1 MPRRRCFTSC
11 QTIPVFRRHAEAH
24 ASPLSATLPQAPP
37 APHSAHAEKPSHT
50 LVAMSIR
57 EVCQTPA
64 LTGFSREMQPPSTS
78 RRGSSRLVFGVVALA
93 VWASAAMAAPSEA
106 VPPTA
111 ELMISDLAEGENAD
125 SALSPSQPADTL
137 PPTGDLKDAFR
148 DALRTD
154 PEMQAILREE
164 VELIMLQQLGGIP
177 QPRYIPATDFAGP
190 KGFEVY
196 ARRHS
201 QGFPASLYLNGFM
214 QVRWFE
220 FARSVTS
227 WTDSAGTLAPVNNI
241 NTFEINR
248 FYITTEGYVT
258 DENIPYSISLF
269 GTTDYGNNSAITPL
283 GYVGYVFNDQL
294 SMLAGVTFVA
304 GTREWSTSSRWVMGI
319 DRSMANTFFRPSY
332 SPGVEFSGNFLEKE
346 ITWRGGVW
354 NSIDGSLSGVNRNGT
369 SMAWAGIVT
378 WEPWGN
384 YGLGYSDMEGHDEP
398 ALRFGCSG
406 VHALSQAIEATN
418 GNNPE
423 DTIVRLSDGTPIATP
438 NALGPNSQVSQF
450 RMQLATVDA
459 GWKYKGVAL
468 NFEYYWRLLDDFVGT
483 GSFNQQ
489 SLFDQGGLAYMS
501 FCLVPRKYELY
512 GRSSAVTG
520 VYGTGQEYGGGFNWY
535 LKKSRQS
542 KLTLEALYYNRSPAD
557 NTLYPYRAGFSGT
570 AIQTQMLVMW

>member
-1 MPRRRCFTSC
+1 M
-11 QTIPVFRRHAEAH
+11 
-24 ASPLSATLPQAPP
+24 
-37 APHSAHAEKPSHT
+37 
-50 LVAMSIR
+50 
-57 EVCQTPA
+57 
-64 LTGFSREMQPPSTS
+64 
-78 RRGSSRLVFGVVALA
+78 
-93 VWASAAMAAPSEA
+93 
-106 VPPTA
+106 
-111 ELMISDLAEGENAD
+111 
-125 SALSPSQPADTL
+125 
-137 PPTGDLKDAFR
+137 
-148 DALRTD
+148 
-154 PEMQAILREE
+154 
-164 VELIMLQQLGGIP
+164 
-177 QPRYIPATDFAGP
+177 
-190 KGFEVY
+190 
-196 ARRHS
+196 
-201 QGFPASLYLNGFM
+201 
-214 QVRWFE
+214 
-220 FARSVTS
+220 TS

-248 FYITTEGYVT
+248 FYITTEGFIT

-283 GYVGYVFNDQL
+283 GYVGYIFNDQL

-304 GTREWSTSSRWVMGI
+304 GTREWATSSRWVLGI
-319 DRSMANTFFRPSY
+319 DRSMANTYFRPSY

-459 GWKYKGVAL
+459 GWKYKGVGL

-542 KLTLEALYYNRSPAD
+542 KLTFEALYYNRSPAD

>member
-1 MPRRRCFTSC
+1 
-11 QTIPVFRRHAEAH
+11 
-24 ASPLSATLPQAPP
+24 
-37 APHSAHAEKPSHT
+37 
-50 LVAMSIR
+50 MSIR

-93 VWASAAMAAPSEA
+93 VWASTAMAAPAEA
-106 VPPTA
+106 VPPKV
-111 ELMISDLAEGENAD
+111 ELMIPERASSDTTD

-154 PEMQAILREE
+154 PEMRAILREE
-164 VELIMLQQLGGIP
+164 AELIMLQQLSGIP
-177 QPRYIPATDFAGP
+177 KPRYIPATDFAGP

-196 ARRHS
+196 DRGNK
-201 QGFPASLYLNGFM
+201 QGFPASLYLNGYM

-248 FYITTEGYVT
+248 FYITTEGFIT

-283 GYVGYVFNDQL
+283 GYVGYIFNDQL

-304 GTREWSTSSRWVMGI
+304 GTREWATSSRWVLGI
-319 DRSMANTFFRPSY
+319 DRSMANTYFRPSY

-406 VHALSQAIEATN
+406 IHALSQAIEATN

-438 NALGPNSQVSQF
+438 GALGPGSQVSQF

-459 GWKYKGVAL
+459 GWKYNGVGL

-483 GSFNQQ
+483 GPFNQQ

-542 KLTLEALYYNRSPAD
+542 KLTFEALYYNRSPAD

>member
-1 MPRRRCFTSC
+1 
-11 QTIPVFRRHAEAH
+11 
-24 ASPLSATLPQAPP
+24 
-37 APHSAHAEKPSHT
+37 
-50 LVAMSIR
+50 
-57 EVCQTPA
+57 
-64 LTGFSREMQPPSTS
+64 
-78 RRGSSRLVFGVVALA
+78 
-93 VWASAAMAAPSEA
+93 MAAPSEA

-111 ELMISDLAEGENAD
+111 ELMIPDRASSDTAD

-154 PEMQAILREE
+154 PEMRAILREE
-164 VELIMLQQLGGIP
+164 AELIMLQQLSGIP
-177 QPRYIPATDFAGP
+177 KPRYIPATDFAGP

-196 ARRHS
+196 ARK
-201 QGFPASLYLNGFM
+201 QNEGFPASLYLNGFM

-248 FYITTEGYVT
+248 FYITTEGFIT

-283 GYVGYVFNDQL
+283 GYVGYIFNDQL

-304 GTREWSTSSRWVMGI
+304 GTREWATSSRWVLGI
-319 DRSMANTFFRPSY
+319 DRSMANTYFRPSY

-450 RMQLATVDA
+450 RMQLVTVDA
-459 GWKYKGVAL
+459 GWKYKGVGL

-542 KLTLEALYYNRSPAD
+542 KLTFEALYYNRSPAD

>member
-1 MPRRRCFTSC
+1 
-11 QTIPVFRRHAEAH
+11 
-24 ASPLSATLPQAPP
+24 
-37 APHSAHAEKPSHT
+37 
-50 LVAMSIR
+50 MSIR

-148 DALRTD
+148 EALRTD

-369 SMAWAGIVT
+369 SMAWAGIFT

-542 KLTLEALYYNRSPAD
+542 KLTFEALYYNRSPAD

>member
-1 MPRRRCFTSC
+1 
-11 QTIPVFRRHAEAH
+11 
-24 ASPLSATLPQAPP
+24 
-37 APHSAHAEKPSHT
+37 
-50 LVAMSIR
+50 MSMR
-57 EVCQTPA
+57 EVRQIPA

-93 VWASAAMAAPSEA
+93 VWASTAMAAPSEA

-111 ELMISDLAEGENAD
+111 ELMIPDRASSDTTGSVLQHDEQAAVVV
-125 SALSPSQPADTL
+125 PS
-137 PPTGDLKDAFR
+137 GDLKDALR

-154 PEMQAILREE
+154 PEMRANLREE
-164 VELIMLQQLGGIP
+164 AELIMLQQLSGIP
-177 QPRYIPATDFAGP
+177 KPRYIPATDFAGP
-190 KGFEVY
+190 KGFELY
-196 ARRHS
+196 NRGNN
-201 QGFPASLYLNGFM
+201 QGFPASLHLNGFM

-227 WTDSAGTLAPVNNI
+227 WTDSTGTLAPVNNI

-248 FYITTEGYVT
+248 FFITTEGYVT

-283 GYVGYVFNDQL
+283 GYVGYKFNDQL
-294 SMLAGVTFVA
+294 SISGGVTFVA
-304 GTREWSTSSRWVMGI
+304 ATREWSTSSRWVMGI

-332 SPGVEFSGNFLEKE
+332 SPGVEFAGNFLDGELA
-346 ITWRGGVW
+346 WRGGVW

-378 WEPWGN
+378 WEPWGK
-384 YGLGYSDMEGHDEP
+384 YGLGYSDMEIHDEP
-398 ALRFGCSG
+398 ALRIGCSG
-406 VHALSQAIEATN
+406 IHALSQAVEATN

-438 NALGPNSQVSQF
+438 GALGPGSQVSQF

-459 GWKYKGVAL
+459 GWKYNGVGI
-468 NFEYYWRLLDDFVGT
+468 NFEYYWQLLDDFVGT
-483 GSFNQQ
+483 GPFNQQ
-489 SLFDQGGLAYMS
+489 SLFDQGGLAYVS

-520 VYGTGQEYGGGFNWY
+520 VYGTGQEYGGGINWY